1 MLNKL
6 SQTILKFPISVMTII
21 LLITAYFFHYAF
33 LSEQRLIVDFSL
45 EQMFPESDPEKD
57 SYQSFIDEFN
67 REDDKILLVY
77 DCDNP
82 TSRKNISRIA
92 ELTEMMELDIDGIE
106 GVISLSSIGDGDY
119 FSEDLT
125 DEEWNTQVEKLLQH
139 PIYPNLIISSDGK
152 TGSLLIDL
160 ENDVIGQ
167 DARTR
172 VVNQLETVMNKVNWK
187 WHEAGIPVLRTRYI
201 QFMNQERAV
210 FLPIS
215 FLVAMSVLLFI
226 FRQIK
231 SILIPLIAIS
241 TTLIW
246 VAGIM
251 AHFEISINVV
261 SYLTF
266 NLLMIIG
273 ASNAIHLLMKYHEG
287 LSLGLNQRDSLE
299 RVIQKIGGAL
309 FLTSFTT
316 AVGFCSLG
324 FTNIKV
330 TQQFGLLVGFGVIL
344 MFILTIIIMPIIL
357 NYIRPPDNEH
367 IDRLIRGGQFLAAD
381 RLNTWNQK
389 HPRSIITISGI
400 LFIVALFGLFKIDYN
415 ASVLEDL
422 KPGNP
427 LYDDLQY
434 VEQKMGGTLPLEVII
449 DTKSENGS
457 LQPQFL
463 SKILNYKEMILK
475 TPEINTAVT
484 PGDYLMLANEE
495 WGDGIRQLP
504 NSLNDALSFTV
515 DFDRVQALLNEDYSK
530 TRISCRISDLPFDR
544 GMQIREDILL
554 AGHKLFGENIDI
566 NVTGSTLLALST
578 GRHLVKNLTTSFFIA
593 FIIIFLSI
601 VFLFRSFRLS
611 LLAILPNIIPLMIAG
626 GLMGYLGIKLRPS
639 TAMTFSIALGIAVD
653 NTIHFLARFRQEYKL
668 SGDYEKA
675 VSETLV
681 TTGKAIIST
690 GVILSLGFFVLYFSE
705 FVPNH
710 EFGLLATIIII
721 AAVCGSLI
729 LLPVLILQIKPTLRF
744 KTGITNILVD

>member
-1 MLNKL
+1 M
-6 SQTILKFPISVMTII
+6 TVIS
-21 LLITAYFFHYAF
+21 LITGLFFWTAF
-33 LSEQRLIVDFSL
+33 FSETSLQVDFSL

-57 SYQSFIDEFN
+57 AYQSFIDEFN
-67 REDDKILLVY
+67 REDDKVLLVY

-82 TSRKNISRIA
+82 TSRENIAVVS
-92 ELTEMMELDIDGIE
+92 ELTEMMELDVE
-106 GVISLSSIGDGDY
+106 GVEGVLSLSSIDEGDY
-119 FSEDLT
+119 FTEDLSED
-125 DEEWNTQVEKLLQH
+125 EWNQQVQNLLNH
-139 PIYPNLIISSDGK
+139 PIYPNLIISHDGK
-152 TGSLLIDL
+152 TGAVLIDL

-167 DARTR
+167 DARAK
-172 VVNQLETVMNKVNWK
+172 VINQLEKVMNTVDWE

-201 QFMNQERAV
+201 QFMNRERAV

-215 FLVAMSVLLFI
+215 FLVAMIVLFFI
-226 FRQIK
+226 FRQLK

-251 AHFEISINVV
+251 AYLGISINVV

-287 LSLGLNQRDSLE
+287 LSLGLNQRDSLD

-357 NYIRPPDNEH
+357 NYIRPPDTEH
-367 IDRLIRGGQFLAAD
+367 IDRLIRGGQFLSAD
-381 RLNTWNQK
+381 RLNAWNQK
-389 HPRSIITISGI
+389 NPVPILTVSAV
-400 LFIVALFGLFKIDYN
+400 LFIGAVFGLFRIDYN

-427 LYDDLQY
+427 LFDDLHY
-434 VEQKMGGTLPLEVII
+434 VEKKMGGTLPLEVII
-449 DTKSENGS
+449 DTKTENGS
-457 LQPQFL
+457 LQPGFL
-463 SKILNYKEMILK
+463 ENIQKFKKNILK

-495 WGDGIRQLP
+495 WGGGVRKLP
-504 NSLNDALSFTV
+504 ETEDDALSFTV
-515 DFDRVQALLNEDYSK
+515 DFDRVQLLLNDDYSK

-544 GMQIREDILL
+544 GMQIRDEILT
-554 AGHKLFGENIDI
+554 AGKALFGDNVVIT
-566 NVTGSTLLALST
+566 VTGSTLLALST
-578 GRHLVKNLTTSFFIA
+578 GRHLVKNLTTSFIIA
-593 FIIIFLSI
+593 FVIIFLSI
-601 VFLFRSFRLS
+601 VFLFKSFRLS

-653 NTIHFLARFRQEYKL
+653 NTIHFLARFRQEFKE
-668 SGDYEKA
+668 SGNYEKA
-675 VSETLV
+675 VSETLL

-721 AAVCGSLI
+721 TAVCGSLI

-744 KTGITNILVD
+744 RTEIVNVLKN

>member
-1 MLNKL
+1 MIIISLVTGLFFWVAFISDTKL
-6 SQTILKFPISVMTII
+6 
-21 LLITAYFFHYAF
+21 
-33 LSEQRLIVDFSL
+33 EVDFSL

-57 SYQSFIDEFN
+57 AYQSFIDEFN
-67 REDDKILLVY
+67 REDDKVLLVY

-82 TSRKNISRIA
+82 TSRENIAVVA
-92 ELTEMMELDIDGIE
+92 ELTEMMELDVEGVE
-106 GVISLSSIGDGDY
+106 GVISLSSIDEGDY
-119 FSEDLT
+119 FSEDLSE
-125 DEEWNTQVEKLLQH
+125 DEWNQQVQNLLNH
-139 PIYPNLIISSDGK
+139 PIYPNLIISHDGK
-152 TGSLLIDL
+152 TGAVLIDL

-167 DARTR
+167 DARAK
-172 VVNQLETVMNKVNWK
+172 VINQLEKVMHTVDWE

-201 QFMNQERAV
+201 QFMNRERAV

-215 FLVAMSVLLFI
+215 FLVAMIVLFFI
-226 FRQIK
+226 FRQLK

-251 AHFEISINVV
+251 AYLGISINVV

-287 LSLGLNQRDSLE
+287 LSLGLSQRDSLD

-330 TQQFGLLVGFGVIL
+330 TQEFGLLVGFGVIL

-357 NYIRPPDNEH
+357 NKIRPPDKEH
-367 IDRLIRGGQFLAAD
+367 IDRLIRGGQFLTAD
-381 RLNTWNQK
+381 RLNAWNRK
-389 HPRSIITISGI
+389 NPVPILTVSAI
-400 LFIVALFGLFKIDYN
+400 LFIGAVFGLFRIDYN

-427 LYDDLQY
+427 LFDDLQY

-449 DTKSENGS
+449 DTKTENGS
-457 LQPQFL
+457 LQPEFL
-463 SKILNYKEMILK
+463 GNIQNFKKIILK
-475 TPEINTAVT
+475 TPGINTAVT

-495 WGDGIRQLP
+495 WGGGARKLP
-504 NSLNDALSFTV
+504 ETEDDALSFTV
-515 DFDRVQALLNEDYSK
+515 DFDRVQLLLNDDFSK

-544 GMQIREDILL
+544 GMQIREEILT
-554 AGHKLFGENIDI
+554 AGEKLFDENVVIT
-566 NVTGSTLLALST
+566 VTGSTLLALST
-578 GRHLVKNLTTSFFIA
+578 GRHLVKNLTTSFIIA

-601 VFLFRSFRLS
+601 VILFRSFRLS

-653 NTIHFLARFRQEYKL
+653 NTIHFLARFRQEFKE

-675 VSETLV
+675 VSDTLL

-721 AAVCGSLI
+721 TAVCGSLI
-729 LLPVLILQIKPTLRF
+729 LLPVLILQVKPTLRF
-744 KTGITNILVD
+744 RTAIVNGKEN